1 VREILS
7 IHVGQCGNQIAD
19 RFWRLVCREHGLTEA
34 GVPKDGSSSA
44 LATNTSLEVFFHK
57 VRDGKYVPRAVLVDL
72 EPGVIHRIENGD
84 MSQLFD
90 EGSIVR
96 KIPGAANNWARGYHT
111 EGEKVI
117 DQVMNVIDAAV
128 EKTKGLQGFL
138 LTHSV
143 GGGSGSGLGSLILEK
158 LRAAYPKKK
167 IFTFSVVPS
176 PLISDSAVEPYNAIL
191 TLQRI
196 LNHADACVVL
206 DNEALFRTVKSKLKR
221 NPNYMDLNHL
231 IALIMS
237 SVTASLRFPG
247 KLNTDLGEFITNLVP
262 FPGNHFFTASFAP
275 MRGPGETQGRIAFED
290 LAKET
295 FAQDNFTAAIDWKD
309 GVYLSACALFRGD
322 VRAKEVDE
330 NVAAIR
336 KGLNYANYLPAQGG
350 LKIGVAE
357 TAPDGFA
364 SSGLALVNHT
374 GIAAVFERLV
384 TQFDIMFDNH
394 AYTHWYEGA
403 GVSREMM
410 ASARDSIAAMAK
422 SYRDA
427 S

>member
-1 VREILS
+1 MREILS

-19 RFWRLVCREHGLTEA
+19 RFWRLILREHGLNEQ
-34 GVPKDGSSSA
+34 GMPKDGSTAS
-44 LATNTSLEVFFHK
+44 TNTNMEVFFHK
-57 VRDGKYVPRAVLVDL
+57 VRDGKYVPRAILVDL
-72 EPGVIHRIENGD
+72 EPGVIARIEGGD

-90 EGSIVR
+90 ESSIVR
-96 KIPGAANNWARGYHT
+96 KIPGAANNWARGYNI
-111 EGEKVI
+111 EGERVI
-117 DQVMNVIDAAV
+117 DQIMNVIDSAV

-138 LTHSV
+138 LTHSI
-143 GGGSGSGLGSLILEK
+143 GGGSGSGLGSLILER
-158 LRAAYPKKK
+158 LRQAYPKKR
-167 IFTFSVVPS
+167 IFTFSVAPS
-176 PLISDSAVEPYNAIL
+176 PLVSDSAVEPYNAVL

-196 LNHADACVVL
+196 LDNADACL
-206 DNEALFRTVKSKLKR
+206 IFDNEALFRIAKAKLNR
-221 NPNYMDLNHL
+221 SPNYMDLNHI

-247 KLNTDLGEFITNLVP
+247 KLNTDLSEFVTNLVP

-275 MRGPGETQGRIAFED
+275 MRAPGQEGQVRSSFPD
-290 LAKET
+290 LARET
-295 FAQDNFTAAIDWKD
+295 FSQDNFTAAIDWQN
-309 GVYLSACALFRGD
+309 GVYLAASALFRGD
-322 VRAKEVDE
+322 VKQKEVDE
-330 NVAAIR
+330 NMATIR
-336 KGLNYANYLPAQGG
+336 QSLNFASYMPKNGG
-350 LKIGVAE
+350 LKIGAAD

-374 GIAAVFERLV
+374 GIAAVFERLI

-394 AYTHWYEGA
+394 AYTHWYEAA

-410 ASARDSIAAMAK
+410 SQARDNIANLAK

>member
-1 VREILS
+1 MREILS
-7 IHVGQCGNQIAD
+7 IHIGQCGNQIAD
-19 RFWRLVCREHGLTEA
+19 RFWRLVLREHGLTEA
-34 GVPKDGSSSA
+34 GVPKDAAAAASN
-44 LATNTSLEVFFHK
+44 TNQEVFFNK

-72 EPGVIHRIENGD
+72 EPGVIHRIESGD

-96 KIPGAANNWARGYHT
+96 KIPGAANNWARGYHV
-111 EGEKVI
+111 EGERVI

-128 EKTKGLQGFL
+128 EKTKALQGFML
-138 LTHSV
+138 SHSI

-176 PLISDSAVEPYNAIL
+176 PLISDSAVEPYNAVL
-191 TLQRI
+191 SLQRI
-196 LNHADACVVL
+196 LQQADAAVIL
-206 DNEALFRTVKSKLKR
+206 DNEALFRIAKAKLKR
-221 NPNYMDLNHL
+221 NPNYMDLNH
-231 IALIMS
+231 IVALIMS
-237 SVTASLRFPG
+237 SITASLRFPG
-247 KLNTDLGEFITNLVP
+247 KLNTDLSEFVTNLVP
-262 FPGNHFFTASFAP
+262 FPGNHFLTASFAP
-275 MRGPGETQGRIAFED
+275 MRGPGETQGRISFAD
-290 LAKET
+290 LAQET
-295 FAQDNFTAAIDWKD
+295 FAQDNFTAAIDWQN
-309 GVYLSACALFRGD
+309 GVYLAGCAIFRGD

-330 NVAAIR
+330 NMAVIR
-336 KGLNYANYLPAQGG
+336 KSLNFASYLPAQGG
-350 LKIGVAE
+350 LKLGVAE
-357 TAPDGFA
+357 TAPEGFA

-384 TQFDIMFDNH
+384 SQFDIMFDNH

-403 GVSREMM
+403 GVTRDAMQQ
-410 ASARDSIAAMAK
+410 ARDAIASLAK